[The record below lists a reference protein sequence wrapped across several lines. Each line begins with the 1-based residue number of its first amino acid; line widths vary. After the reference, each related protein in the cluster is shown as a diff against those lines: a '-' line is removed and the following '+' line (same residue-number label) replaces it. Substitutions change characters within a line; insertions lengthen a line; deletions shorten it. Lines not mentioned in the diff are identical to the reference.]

1 MRSAEEQQWFDNNMG
16 KVRHIKID
24 DVIATKDEYGVNVLR
39 VYATMVETDEEIQ
52 FTVKP

>member
-1 MRSAEEQQWFDNNMG
+1 VRSAEEQKWFDENMN

-24 DVIATKDEYGVNVLR
+24 DVIATKNEYDVNVLKI
-39 VYATMVETDEEIQ
+39 YATIIETDEEIQ

>member
-1 MRSAEEQQWFDNNMG
+1 VRSKEEQKWFDNNMG

-24 DVIATKDEYGVNVLR
+24 DVIATRDEYGVNVLR

-52 FTVKP
+52 FNMYP